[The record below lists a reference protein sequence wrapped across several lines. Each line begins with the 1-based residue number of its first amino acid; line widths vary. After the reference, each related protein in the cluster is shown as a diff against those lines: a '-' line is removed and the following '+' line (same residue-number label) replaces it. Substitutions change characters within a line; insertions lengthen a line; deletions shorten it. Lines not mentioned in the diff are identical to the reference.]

1 MGEVGKKINLLGY
14 IAAALGAAACGFAAL
29 MIFFEDDFFYGINN
43 LGNLIIVGAMF
54 VVAIGAALRFFGDR
68 DFTDLIVTG
77 TAVVTLIIN
86 IFALSNEEGYL
97 WYRDFFTM
105 VIMNGLSVCVM
116 LGVAVKAFKSGN
128 QLFAIAAVLVFLYF
142 AIIAPVLFYVDL
154 SDELWAVLL
163 IFNAGVKFAA
173 YGLSVISINQ
183 ENN

>member
-1 MGEVGKKINLLGY
+1 
-14 IAAALGAAACGFAAL
+14 
-29 MIFFEDDFFYGINN
+29 
-43 LGNLIIVGAMF
+43 
-54 VVAIGAALRFFGDR
+54 
-68 DFTDLIVTG
+68 
-77 TAVVTLIIN
+77 
-86 IFALSNEEGYL
+86 
-97 WYRDFFTM
+97 
-105 VIMNGLSVCVM
+105 M